1 MWWRVHLAALTPSGT
16 CGVLPALSL
25 PLLLRTLCILL
36 TGPIFFILILSMIAG
51 PFLLFLLLLS
61 LAAFLFFFL
70 FLLFLSPSTP
80 SSFLLLFFR
89 VSLHAILLAEHH
101 SGWIGT
107 RAWLALGSGGH
118 MQCLVV
124 KVHLNNDL

>member
-51 PFLLFLLLLS
+51 PFLLFLL
-61 LAAFLFFFL
+61 
-70 FLLFLSPSTP
+70 
-80 SSFLLLFFR
+80 